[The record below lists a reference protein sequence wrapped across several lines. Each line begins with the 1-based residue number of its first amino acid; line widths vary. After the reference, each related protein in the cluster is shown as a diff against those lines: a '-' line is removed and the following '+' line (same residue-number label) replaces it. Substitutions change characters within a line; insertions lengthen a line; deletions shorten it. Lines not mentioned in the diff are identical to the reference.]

1 MYTALTLRSACSY
14 SSYRLPMSGVE
25 GLSPRV
31 LLGDLKGAILSR
43 ERMAPFP
50 ASPARRKEKYRP
62 RGIKFPLMSIIRKIM
77 WRRAVMEL
85 FSANYEENTRALDD
99 LLGVGRCFDMISRDL
114 YVGGRRARM
123 WVVDGYG
130 DDAVIERMLSFWL
143 PLRDV
148 SNAQTMQQFID
159 RYITFNEVN
168 AEQNVKNTV
177 TSVFL
182 GKMALL
188 VEGYD
193 ECALI
198 DAKQYPARGVE
209 EPSSGKVLRGA
220 HDGFIETLVA
230 NAALLRRR
238 IRDPQLT
245 LEGHKVSDCSR
256 ADVVL
261 CYLENKVDRKL
272 LDEVRQKLA
281 KIDVRSV
288 SMSQESIAEAM
299 MGKKQWWT
307 PFPKVRYTE
316 RPDAATAC
324 VMEGDIVVLVD
335 NSPAAMILP
344 THFFDF
350 VQEANDFY
358 FPPLIGTYLRILRIV
373 VFLLTMFITPVWFLL
388 VKDPARTQ
396 AGLEFLAIDSDY
408 SVPLLVQLLL
418 AEFIVDLLKLASLNT
433 PDVFSNSFSMLG
445 ALVLGDFAVQAHWLV
460 PEVLAYMAFVAI
472 ANFAQPSYELGYAFK
487 LLRLMLL
494 LFVGAL
500 DWIGLVLGCIVIVV
514 LLATTKPI
522 VGKGYLYPL
531 CPLDKKALL
540 ALLVRKPISRDNT

>member
-1 MYTALTLRSACSY
+1 MD
-14 SSYRLPMSGVE
+14 RLSE
-25 GLSPRV
+25 HH
-31 LLGDLKGAILSR
+31 
-43 ERMAPFP
+43 
-50 ASPARRKEKYRP
+50 
-62 RGIKFPLMSIIRKIM
+62 
-77 WRRAVMEL
+77 
-85 FSANYEENTRALDD
+85 EENVRALDE

-114 YVGGRRARM
+114 RVGGKRARL

-143 PLRDV
+143 ALETVDDAP
-148 SNAQTMQQFID
+148 TMQAFIE
-159 RYITFNEVN
+159 RYVTFGEVN
-168 AEQNVKNTV
+168 TERDLKTAV
-177 TSVFL
+177 TNVFL
-182 GKMALL
+182 GKMLL
-188 VEGYD
+188 LIEGYD
-193 ECALI
+193 ACALI
-198 DAKQYPARGVE
+198 DAKQFPARGVE

-220 HDGFIETLVA
+220 HDGFIETLVV

-245 LEGHKVSDCSR
+245 LEGHKISDRSR

-261 CYLENKVDRKL
+261 CYLENKVDRRL
-272 LDEVRQKLA
+272 LDELRQKL
-281 KIDVRSV
+281 KRIDVCSI

-299 MGKKQWWT
+299 MGKGQWWN

-324 VMEGDIVVLVD
+324 VMEGDILVLVD

-358 FPPLIGTYLRILRIV
+358 FPPLVGTYLRVLRVV
-373 VFLLTMFITPVWFLL
+373 VFLLTMFITPVWYLL
-388 VKDPARTQ
+388 VKDPSRTQ
-396 AGLEFLAIDSDY
+396 AGLQFLAIDSDY
-408 SVPLLVQLLL
+408 SVPILAQLLL

-472 ANFAQPSYELGYAFK
+472 SNFAQPSYELGYAFK

-500 DWIGLVLGCIVIVV
+500 DWVGLALGCIVIAAI
-514 LLATTKPI
+514 LASTKPI

-531 CPLDKKALL
+531 CPFDRKALR
-540 ALLVRKPISRDNT
+540 ALIIRKPISRENT

>member
-1 MYTALTLRSACSY
+1 MD
-14 SSYRLPMSGVE
+14 RLSE
-25 GLSPRV
+25 HH
-31 LLGDLKGAILSR
+31 
-43 ERMAPFP
+43 
-50 ASPARRKEKYRP
+50 
-62 RGIKFPLMSIIRKIM
+62 
-77 WRRAVMEL
+77 
-85 FSANYEENTRALDD
+85 EENVRALDE
-99 LLGVGRCFDMISRDL
+99 LLGVGRCFDMISRNL
-114 YVGGRRARM
+114 CVGGKRARL

-143 PLRDV
+143 ALETVDDAP
-148 SNAQTMQQFID
+148 TMQAFIE
-159 RYITFNEVN
+159 RYVTFGEVN
-168 AEQNVKNTV
+168 TERDLKTAV
-177 TSVFL
+177 TNVFL
-182 GKMALL
+182 GKMLLL

-193 ECALI
+193 ACALI
-198 DAKQYPARGVE
+198 DAKQFPARGVE
-209 EPSSGKVLRGA
+209 EPSAGKVLRGA
-220 HDGFIETLVA
+220 HDGFIETLVV

-245 LEGHKVSDCSR
+245 LEGHKVSDRSR

-261 CYLENKVDRKL
+261 CYLENKVDRRL
-272 LDEVRQKLA
+272 LDELRQKLGQ
-281 KIDVRSV
+281 IDVCSI
-288 SMSQESIAEAM
+288 SMSQESIAEAL
-299 MGKKQWWT
+299 MGKGQWWN

-324 VMEGDIVVLVD
+324 VMEGDILVLVD

-358 FPPLIGTYLRILRIV
+358 FPPLVGTYLRVLRVV
-373 VFLLTMFITPVWFLL
+373 VFLLTMFITPVWYLL
-388 VKDPARTQ
+388 VKDPSRTQ
-396 AGLEFLAIDSDY
+396 AGLQFLAIDSDY
-408 SVPLLVQLLL
+408 SVPILAQLLL

-472 ANFAQPSYELGYAFK
+472 SNFAQPSYELGYAFK

-500 DWIGLVLGCIVIVV
+500 DWVGLALGCIVIVAI
-514 LLATTKPI
+514 LASTKPI

-531 CPLDKKALL
+531 CPFDRKALR
-540 ALLVRKPISRDNT
+540 ALLIRKPISRENT

>member
-1 MYTALTLRSACSY
+1 MD
-14 SSYRLPMSGVE
+14 RLSE
-25 GLSPRV
+25 
-31 LLGDLKGAILSR
+31 
-43 ERMAPFP
+43 
-50 ASPARRKEKYRP
+50 YH
-62 RGIKFPLMSIIRKIM
+62 
-77 WRRAVMEL
+77 
-85 FSANYEENTRALDD
+85 EENVRALDE

-114 YVGGRRARM
+114 CVGGKRARL

-143 PLRDV
+143 ALETVDDAP
-148 SNAQTMQQFID
+148 TMQAFIE
-159 RYITFNEVN
+159 RYVTFGEVN
-168 AEQNVKNTV
+168 TERDLKTAV
-177 TSVFL
+177 TNVFL
-182 GKMALL
+182 GKMLLL

-193 ECALI
+193 ACALI
-198 DAKQYPARGVE
+198 DAKQFPARGVE
-209 EPSSGKVLRGA
+209 EPSAGKVLRGA
-220 HDGFIETLVA
+220 HDGFIETLVV

-245 LEGHKVSDCSR
+245 LEGHKVSDRSR
-256 ADVVL
+256 ADIVL
-261 CYLENKVDRKL
+261 CYLENKVDRRL
-272 LDEVRQKLA
+272 LGEVRQKLA
-281 KIDVRSV
+281 KIDVRSI

-299 MGKKQWWT
+299 MGKGQWWN

-324 VMEGDIVVLVD
+324 VMEGDILVLVD

-358 FPPLIGTYLRILRIV
+358 FPPLVGTYLRVLRVV
-373 VFLLTMFITPVWFLL
+373 VFLLTMFITPVWYLL
-388 VKDPARTQ
+388 VKDPSRTQ
-396 AGLEFLAIDSDY
+396 AGLQFLAIDSEY
-408 SVPLLVQLLL
+408 SVPILAQLLL

-472 ANFAQPSYELGYAFK
+472 SNFAQPSYELGYAFK

-500 DWIGLVLGCIVIVV
+500 DWVGLALGCIVIAAI
-514 LLATTKPI
+514 LASTKPI

-531 CPLDKKALL
+531 CPFDKKALR
-540 ALLVRKPISRDNT
+540 ALLIRKPISRDNT

>member
-1 MYTALTLRSACSY
+1 MD
-14 SSYRLPMSGVE
+14 RLSE
-25 GLSPRV
+25 HH
-31 LLGDLKGAILSR
+31 
-43 ERMAPFP
+43 
-50 ASPARRKEKYRP
+50 
-62 RGIKFPLMSIIRKIM
+62 
-77 WRRAVMEL
+77 
-85 FSANYEENTRALDD
+85 EENVRALDE

-114 YVGGRRARM
+114 CVGGKRARL

-143 PLRDV
+143 ALETVDDAP
-148 SNAQTMQQFID
+148 TMQTFIE
-159 RYITFNEVN
+159 RYVTFGEVN
-168 AEQNVKNTV
+168 TERDLKTAV
-177 TSVFL
+177 TNVFL
-182 GKMALL
+182 GKMLL
-188 VEGYD
+188 LIEGYD
-193 ECALI
+193 ACALI
-198 DAKQYPARGVE
+198 DAKQFPARGVE
-209 EPSSGKVLRGA
+209 EPSAGKVLRGA
-220 HDGFIETLVA
+220 HDGFIETLVV

-245 LEGHKVSDCSR
+245 LEGHKVSDRSR
-256 ADVVL
+256 ADIVL
-261 CYLENKVDRKL
+261 CYLENKVDRRL
-272 LDEVRQKLA
+272 LGEVRQKLGQ
-281 KIDVRSV
+281 IDVCSI

-299 MGKKQWWT
+299 MGKGQWWN

-324 VMEGDIVVLVD
+324 VMEGDILVLVD

-358 FPPLIGTYLRILRIV
+358 FPPLVGTYLRVLRVV
-373 VFLLTMFITPVWFLL
+373 VFLLTMFITPVWYLL
-388 VKDPARTQ
+388 VKDPSRTQ
-396 AGLEFLAIDSDY
+396 AGLQFLAIDSDY
-408 SVPLLVQLLL
+408 SVPILAQLLL

-472 ANFAQPSYELGYAFK
+472 SNFAQPSYELGYAFK

-500 DWIGLVLGCIVIVV
+500 DWVGLALGCIVIAAI
-514 LLATTKPI
+514 LASTKPI

-531 CPLDKKALL
+531 CPFDRKALR
-540 ALLVRKPISRDNT
+540 ALIIRKPISRENT

>member
-1 MYTALTLRSACSY
+1 MDCLTA
-14 SSYRLPMSGVE
+14 
-25 GLSPRV
+25 
-31 LLGDLKGAILSR
+31 D
-43 ERMAPFP
+43 F
-50 ASPARRKEKYRP
+50 
-62 RGIKFPLMSIIRKIM
+62 
-77 WRRAVMEL
+77 
-85 FSANYEENTRALDD
+85 EENVRTLDA

-114 YVGGRRARM
+114 YVGGKRARL

-143 PLRDV
+143 PLRNIDG
-148 SNAQTMQQFID
+148 AQTMQQFID
-159 RYITFNEVN
+159 RYITFSEVN
-168 AEQNVKNTV
+168 AEQSVETAV

-182 GKMALL
+182 GKLL
-188 VEGYD
+188 LLIDGFD
-193 ECALI
+193 ACALI
-198 DAKQYPARGVE
+198 DAKQFPARSVE
-209 EPSSGKVLRGA
+209 EPSAGKVLRGA

-299 MGKKQWWT
+299 MEKKQWWT

-316 RPDAATAC
+316 RPDAASAC
-324 VMEGDIVVLVD
+324 VMEGNIVVLVD

-350 VQEANDFY
+350 VQEANDYY
-358 FPPLIGTYLRILRIV
+358 FPPLIGTYLRVLRIV
-373 VFLLTMFITPVWFLL
+373 VFLLTMFITPVWYLL

-396 AGLEFLAIDSDY
+396 AGLEFLAIESDY

-433 PDVFSNSFSMLG
+433 PAVFSNSFSMLG

-472 ANFAQPSYELGYAFK
+472 SNFAQPSYELGYAFK
-487 LLRLMLL
+487 LLRIVLL

-500 DWIGLVLGCIVIVV
+500 DWVGLALGCIGIIA
-514 LLATTKPI
+514 LLALTKPI
-522 VGKGYLYPL
+522 VGEGYLYPL
-531 CPLDKKALL
+531 CPLNKKALF
-540 ALLVRKPISRDNT
+540 ALFVRRPISRDNT

>member
-1 MYTALTLRSACSY
+1 MD
-14 SSYRLPMSGVE
+14 RLSE
-25 GLSPRV
+25 HH
-31 LLGDLKGAILSR
+31 
-43 ERMAPFP
+43 
-50 ASPARRKEKYRP
+50 
-62 RGIKFPLMSIIRKIM
+62 
-77 WRRAVMEL
+77 
-85 FSANYEENTRALDD
+85 EENVRALDE

-114 YVGGRRARM
+114 CVGGKRARL

-143 PLRDV
+143 ALETVDDAP
-148 SNAQTMQQFID
+148 TMQAFIE
-159 RYITFNEVN
+159 RYVTFGEVN
-168 AEQNVKNTV
+168 AERDLENAV

-182 GKMALL
+182 GKTLL
-188 VEGYD
+188 LIEGYD
-193 ECALI
+193 ACALI
-198 DAKQYPARGVE
+198 DAKQFPARGVE
-209 EPSSGKVLRGA
+209 EPSAGKVLRGA

-245 LEGHKVSDCSR
+245 LEGHKVSDRSR

-261 CYLENKVDRKL
+261 CYLENKVDRRL
-272 LDEVRQKLA
+272 LEELRQKLE
-281 KIDVRSV
+281 KINVRSV

-299 MGKKQWWT
+299 MGKGQWWN

-324 VMEGDIVVLVD
+324 VMEGDILVLVD

-358 FPPLIGTYLRILRIV
+358 FPPLVGTYLRVLRVV
-373 VFLLTMFITPVWFLL
+373 VFLLTMFITPVWYLL
-388 VKDPARTQ
+388 VKDPSRTQ
-396 AGLEFLAIDSDY
+396 AGLQFLAIDSDY
-408 SVPLLVQLLL
+408 SVPILAQLLL

-472 ANFAQPSYELGYAFK
+472 SNFAQPSYELGYAFK

-500 DWIGLVLGCIVIVV
+500 DWVGLALGCIVIAAI
-514 LLATTKPI
+514 LASTKPI

-531 CPLDKKALL
+531 CPFDKKALR
-540 ALLVRKPISRDNT
+540 ALLIRKPISRENT

>member
-1 MYTALTLRSACSY
+1 M
-14 SSYRLPMSGVE
+14 E
-25 GLSPRV
+25 RV
-31 LLGDLKGAILSR
+31 
-43 ERMAPFP
+43 
-50 ASPARRKEKYRP
+50 
-62 RGIKFPLMSIIRKIM
+62 
-77 WRRAVMEL
+77 
-85 FSANYEENTRALDD
+85 SANYEENVRALDG
-99 LLGVGRCFDMISRDL
+99 LLGVGRCFDMIARDL
-114 YVGGRRARM
+114 MIGGKRARL

-143 PLRDV
+143 ALETVDDAP
-148 SNAQTMQQFID
+148 TMQAFIE
-159 RYITFNEVN
+159 RYVTFGEVN
-168 AEQNVKNTV
+168 AERDLENAV

-182 GKMALL
+182 GKTLL
-188 VEGYD
+188 LIEGYD
-193 ECALI
+193 ACALI
-198 DAKQYPARGVE
+198 DAKQFPARGVE
-209 EPSSGKVLRGA
+209 EPSAGKVLRGA

-245 LEGHKVSDCSR
+245 LEGHKVSDRSR

-261 CYLENKVDRKL
+261 CYLENKVDRRL
-272 LDEVRQKLA
+272 LEELRQKLE
-281 KIDVRSV
+281 KINVRSV

-299 MGKKQWWT
+299 MGKGQWWN

-324 VMEGDIVVLVD
+324 VMEGDILVLVD

-358 FPPLIGTYLRILRIV
+358 FPPLVGTYLRVLRVV
-373 VFLLTMFITPVWFLL
+373 VFLLTMFITPVWYLL
-388 VKDPARTQ
+388 VKDPSRTQ
-396 AGLEFLAIDSDY
+396 AGLQFLAIDSDY
-408 SVPLLVQLLL
+408 SVPILAQLLL

-500 DWIGLVLGCIVIVV
+500 DWIGLALGCAVIAVI
-514 LLATTKPI
+514 LAATKPV

-531 CPLDKKALL
+531 CPFDKKALL

>member
-1 MYTALTLRSACSY
+1 MD
-14 SSYRLPMSGVE
+14 RLSE
-25 GLSPRV
+25 HH
-31 LLGDLKGAILSR
+31 
-43 ERMAPFP
+43 
-50 ASPARRKEKYRP
+50 
-62 RGIKFPLMSIIRKIM
+62 
-77 WRRAVMEL
+77 
-85 FSANYEENTRALDD
+85 EENVRALDE

-114 YVGGRRARM
+114 CVGGKRARL

-143 PLRDV
+143 ALETVDDAP
-148 SNAQTMQQFID
+148 TMQAFIE
-159 RYITFNEVN
+159 RYVTFGEVN
-168 AEQNVKNTV
+168 TERDLKTAV
-177 TSVFL
+177 TNVFL
-182 GKMALL
+182 GKMLLL

-193 ECALI
+193 ACALI
-198 DAKQYPARGVE
+198 DAKQFPARGVE
-209 EPSSGKVLRGA
+209 EPSAGKVLRGA
-220 HDGFIETLVA
+220 HDGFIETLVV

-245 LEGHKVSDCSR
+245 LEGHKVSDRSR

-261 CYLENKVDRKL
+261 CYLVNKVDRRL
-272 LDEVRQKLA
+272 LDELRQKLGQ
-281 KIDVRSV
+281 IDVCSI

-299 MGKKQWWT
+299 MGKGQWWN

-324 VMEGDIVVLVD
+324 VMEGDILVLVD

-358 FPPLIGTYLRILRIV
+358 FPPLVGTYLRVLRVV
-373 VFLLTMFITPVWFLL
+373 VFLLTMFITPVWYLL
-388 VKDPARTQ
+388 VKDPSRTQ
-396 AGLEFLAIDSDY
+396 AGLQFLAIDSEY
-408 SVPLLVQLLL
+408 SVPILAQLLL

-472 ANFAQPSYELGYAFK
+472 SNFAQPSYELGYAFK

-500 DWIGLVLGCIVIVV
+500 DWVGLALGCIVIAAI
-514 LLATTKPI
+514 LASTKPI

-531 CPLDKKALL
+531 CPFDKKALR
-540 ALLVRKPISRDNT
+540 ALIIRKPISRENT

>member
-1 MYTALTLRSACSY
+1 MD
-14 SSYRLPMSGVE
+14 RLSE
-25 GLSPRV
+25 
-31 LLGDLKGAILSR
+31 
-43 ERMAPFP
+43 
-50 ASPARRKEKYRP
+50 YH
-62 RGIKFPLMSIIRKIM
+62 
-77 WRRAVMEL
+77 
-85 FSANYEENTRALDD
+85 EENVRALDE

-114 YVGGRRARM
+114 CVGGKRARL

-143 PLRDV
+143 ALETVDDAP
-148 SNAQTMQQFID
+148 TMQAFIE
-159 RYITFNEVN
+159 RYVTFGEVN
-168 AEQNVKNTV
+168 TERDLKTAV
-177 TSVFL
+177 TNVFL
-182 GKMALL
+182 GKMLLL

-193 ECALI
+193 ACALI
-198 DAKQYPARGVE
+198 DAKQFPARGVE
-209 EPSSGKVLRGA
+209 EPSAGKVLRGA
-220 HDGFIETLVA
+220 HDGFIETLVV

-245 LEGHKVSDCSR
+245 LEGHKVSDRSR

-261 CYLENKVDRKL
+261 CYLENKVDRRL
-272 LDEVRQKLA
+272 LDELRQKLGQ
-281 KIDVRSV
+281 IDVCSI

-299 MGKKQWWT
+299 MGKGQWWN

-324 VMEGDIVVLVD
+324 VMEGDILVLVD

-358 FPPLIGTYLRILRIV
+358 FPPLVGTYLRVLRVV
-373 VFLLTMFITPVWFLL
+373 VFLLTMFITPVWYLL
-388 VKDPARTQ
+388 VKDPSRTQ
-396 AGLEFLAIDSDY
+396 AGLQFLAIDSDY
-408 SVPLLVQLLL
+408 SVPILAQLLL

-472 ANFAQPSYELGYAFK
+472 SNFAQPSYELGYAFK

-500 DWIGLVLGCIVIVV
+500 DWVGLALGCIVIVAI
-514 LLATTKPI
+514 LASTKPI

-531 CPLDKKALL
+531 CPFDRKALR
-540 ALLVRKPISRDNT
+540 ALLIRKPISRENT

>member
-1 MYTALTLRSACSY
+1 MD
-14 SSYRLPMSGVE
+14 RLSE
-25 GLSPRV
+25 HH
-31 LLGDLKGAILSR
+31 
-43 ERMAPFP
+43 
-50 ASPARRKEKYRP
+50 
-62 RGIKFPLMSIIRKIM
+62 
-77 WRRAVMEL
+77 
-85 FSANYEENTRALDD
+85 EENVRALDE

-114 YVGGRRARM
+114 RVGGKRARL

-143 PLRDV
+143 ALETVDDAP
-148 SNAQTMQQFID
+148 TMQAFIE
-159 RYITFNEVN
+159 RYVTFGEVN
-168 AEQNVKNTV
+168 TERDLKTAV
-177 TSVFL
+177 TNVFL
-182 GKMALL
+182 GKMLL
-188 VEGYD
+188 LIEGYD
-193 ECALI
+193 ACALI
-198 DAKQYPARGVE
+198 DAKQFPARGVE

-220 HDGFIETLVA
+220 HDGFIETLVV

-245 LEGHKVSDCSR
+245 LEGHKISDRSR

-261 CYLENKVDRKL
+261 CYLENKVDRRL
-272 LDEVRQKLA
+272 LDELRQKL
-281 KIDVRSV
+281 KRIDVCSI

-299 MGKKQWWT
+299 MGKGQWWN

-324 VMEGDIVVLVD
+324 VMEGDILVLVD

-358 FPPLIGTYLRILRIV
+358 FPPLVGTYLRVLRVV
-373 VFLLTMFITPVWFLL
+373 VFLLTMFITPVWYLL
-388 VKDPARTQ
+388 VKDPSRTQ
-396 AGLEFLAIDSDY
+396 AGLQFLAIDSEY
-408 SVPLLVQLLL
+408 SVPILAQLLL

-472 ANFAQPSYELGYAFK
+472 SNFAQPSYELGYAFK

-500 DWIGLVLGCIVIVV
+500 DWVGLALGCIVIAAI
-514 LLATTKPI
+514 LASTKPI

-531 CPLDKKALL
+531 CPFDRKALR
-540 ALLVRKPISRDNT
+540 ALIIRKPISRENT

>member
-1 MYTALTLRSACSY
+1 
-14 SSYRLPMSGVE
+14 
-25 GLSPRV
+25 
-31 LLGDLKGAILSR
+31 
-43 ERMAPFP
+43 
-50 ASPARRKEKYRP
+50 
-62 RGIKFPLMSIIRKIM
+62 
-77 WRRAVMEL
+77 
-85 FSANYEENTRALDD
+85 
-99 LLGVGRCFDMISRDL
+99 
-114 YVGGRRARM
+114 
-123 WVVDGYG
+123 
-130 DDAVIERMLSFWL
+130 
-143 PLRDV
+143 
-148 SNAQTMQQFID
+148 MQQFID
-159 RYITFNEVN
+159 RYITFSEVN
-168 AEQNVKNTV
+168 AEQSVETAV

-182 GKMALL
+182 GKLL
-188 VEGYD
+188 LLIDGFD
-193 ECALI
+193 ACALI
-198 DAKQYPARGVE
+198 DAKQFPARSVE
-209 EPSSGKVLRGA
+209 EPSAGKVLRGA

-299 MGKKQWWT
+299 MEKKQWWT

-324 VMEGDIVVLVD
+324 VMEGNIVVLVD

-350 VQEANDFY
+350 VQEANDLLFSTPDRNISACAAHCGVSAHNVHY
-358 FPPLIGTYLRILRIV
+358 ACVVSARQGSLR
-373 VFLLTMFITPVWFLL
+373 
-388 VKDPARTQ
+388 ARRQ
-396 AGLEFLAIDSDY
+396 DLNFLAIESDY

-433 PDVFSNSFSMLG
+433 PAVFSNSFSMLG

-472 ANFAQPSYELGYAFK
+472 SNFAQPSYELGYAFK
-487 LLRLMLL
+487 LLRMSAAAVCRCAGLGRAWRSAASGSSRCLPRQSQSWGRGISIRSARSTKRRCLRCLSESPSAGTIPEGNKKGTLRKQDAFFL
-494 LFVGAL
+494 LFHAHRRAARESREGFSIRKCPEPS
-500 DWIGLVLGCIVIVV
+500 WRRRPSGSQRCSHRRPGCSPGRS
-514 LLATTKPI
+514 AQQPR
-522 VGKGYLYPL
+522 
-531 CPLDKKALL
+531 
-540 ALLVRKPISRDNT
+540 RKHHRCSS

>member
-1 MYTALTLRSACSY
+1 MD
-14 SSYRLPMSGVE
+14 RLSE
-25 GLSPRV
+25 HH
-31 LLGDLKGAILSR
+31 
-43 ERMAPFP
+43 
-50 ASPARRKEKYRP
+50 
-62 RGIKFPLMSIIRKIM
+62 
-77 WRRAVMEL
+77 
-85 FSANYEENTRALDD
+85 EENVRALDE

-114 YVGGRRARM
+114 CVGGKRARL

-143 PLRDV
+143 ALETVDDAP
-148 SNAQTMQQFID
+148 TMQAFIE
-159 RYITFNEVN
+159 RYVTFGEVN
-168 AEQNVKNTV
+168 TERDLKTAV
-177 TSVFL
+177 TNVFL
-182 GKMALL
+182 GKMLLL

-193 ECALI
+193 ACALI
-198 DAKQYPARGVE
+198 DAKQFPARGVE
-209 EPSSGKVLRGA
+209 EPSAGKVLRGA
-220 HDGFIETLVA
+220 HDGFIETLVV

-245 LEGHKVSDCSR
+245 LEGHKVSDRSR
-256 ADVVL
+256 ADIVL
-261 CYLENKVDRKL
+261 CYLENKVDRGL
-272 LDEVRQKLA
+272 LGEVRQKLSQ
-281 KIDVRSV
+281 IDVCSI

-299 MGKKQWWT
+299 MGKGQWWN

-324 VMEGDIVVLVD
+324 VMEGDILVLVD

-358 FPPLIGTYLRILRIV
+358 FPPLVGTYLRVLRVV
-373 VFLLTMFITPVWFLL
+373 VFLLTMFITPVWYLL
-388 VKDPARTQ
+388 VKDPSRTQ
-396 AGLEFLAIDSDY
+396 AGLQFLAIDSDY
-408 SVPLLVQLLL
+408 SVPILAQLLL

-472 ANFAQPSYELGYAFK
+472 SNFAQPSYELGYAFK

-500 DWIGLVLGCIVIVV
+500 DWVGLALGCIVIVAI
-514 LLATTKPI
+514 LASTKPI

-531 CPLDKKALL
+531 CPFDRKALR
-540 ALLVRKPISRDNT
+540 ALLIRKPISRENT

>member
-1 MYTALTLRSACSY
+1 MD
-14 SSYRLPMSGVE
+14 RLSE
-25 GLSPRV
+25 
-31 LLGDLKGAILSR
+31 
-43 ERMAPFP
+43 
-50 ASPARRKEKYRP
+50 YH
-62 RGIKFPLMSIIRKIM
+62 
-77 WRRAVMEL
+77 
-85 FSANYEENTRALDD
+85 EENVRALDE

-114 YVGGRRARM
+114 CVGGKRARL

-143 PLRDV
+143 ALETVDDAP
-148 SNAQTMQQFID
+148 TMQAFIE
-159 RYITFNEVN
+159 RYVTFGEVN
-168 AEQNVKNTV
+168 TERDLKTAV
-177 TSVFL
+177 TNVFL
-182 GKMALL
+182 GKMLL
-188 VEGYD
+188 LIEGYD
-193 ECALI
+193 ACALI
-198 DAKQYPARGVE
+198 DAKQFPARGVE
-209 EPSSGKVLRGA
+209 EPSAGKVLRGA
-220 HDGFIETLVA
+220 HDGFIETLVV

-245 LEGHKVSDCSR
+245 LEGHKVSDRSR
-256 ADVVL
+256 ADIVL
-261 CYLENKVDRKL
+261 CYLENKVDRRL
-272 LDEVRQKLA
+272 LGEVRQRLSQ
-281 KIDVRSV
+281 IDVCSI

-299 MGKKQWWT
+299 MGKGQWWN

-324 VMEGDIVVLVD
+324 VMEGDILVLVD

-358 FPPLIGTYLRILRIV
+358 FPPLVGTYLRVLRVV
-373 VFLLTMFITPVWFLL
+373 VFLLTMFITPVWYLL
-388 VKDPARTQ
+388 VKDPSRTQ
-396 AGLEFLAIDSDY
+396 AGLQFLAIDSDY
-408 SVPLLVQLLL
+408 SVPILAQLLL

-472 ANFAQPSYELGYAFK
+472 SNFAQPSYELGYAFK

-500 DWIGLVLGCIVIVV
+500 DWVGLALGCIAIAAI
-514 LLATTKPI
+514 LASTKPI

-531 CPLDKKALL
+531 CPFDKKALR
-540 ALLVRKPISRDNT
+540 ALLVRKPISRENT

>member
-1 MYTALTLRSACSY
+1 MD
-14 SSYRLPMSGVE
+14 RLSE
-25 GLSPRV
+25 
-31 LLGDLKGAILSR
+31 
-43 ERMAPFP
+43 
-50 ASPARRKEKYRP
+50 YH
-62 RGIKFPLMSIIRKIM
+62 
-77 WRRAVMEL
+77 
-85 FSANYEENTRALDD
+85 EENVRALDE

-114 YVGGRRARM
+114 CVGGKRARL

-143 PLRDV
+143 ALETVDDAP
-148 SNAQTMQQFID
+148 TMQAFIE
-159 RYITFNEVN
+159 RYVTFGEVN
-168 AEQNVKNTV
+168 TERDLKTAV
-177 TSVFL
+177 TNVFL
-182 GKMALL
+182 GKMLL
-188 VEGYD
+188 LIEGYD
-193 ECALI
+193 ACALI
-198 DAKQYPARGVE
+198 DAKQFPARGVE
-209 EPSSGKVLRGA
+209 EPSAGKVLRGA
-220 HDGFIETLVA
+220 HDGFIETLVV

-245 LEGHKVSDCSR
+245 LEGHKVSDRSR

-261 CYLENKVDRKL
+261 CYLENKVDRRL
-272 LDEVRQKLA
+272 LDELRQKLGQ
-281 KIDVRSV
+281 IDVCSI

-299 MGKKQWWT
+299 MGKGQWWN

-324 VMEGDIVVLVD
+324 VMEGDILVLVD

-358 FPPLIGTYLRILRIV
+358 FPPLVGTYLRVLRVV
-373 VFLLTMFITPVWFLL
+373 VFLLTMFITPVWYLL
-388 VKDPARTQ
+388 VKDPSRTQ
-396 AGLEFLAIDSDY
+396 AGLQFLAIDSDY
-408 SVPLLVQLLL
+408 SVPILAQLLL

-472 ANFAQPSYELGYAFK
+472 SNFAQPSYELGYAFK

-500 DWIGLVLGCIVIVV
+500 DWVGLALGCIVIAAI
-514 LLATTKPI
+514 LASTKPI

-531 CPLDKKALL
+531 CPFDKKALR
-540 ALLVRKPISRDNT
+540 ALLIRKPISRENT

>member
-1 MYTALTLRSACSY
+1 MD
-14 SSYRLPMSGVE
+14 RLSE
-25 GLSPRV
+25 
-31 LLGDLKGAILSR
+31 
-43 ERMAPFP
+43 
-50 ASPARRKEKYRP
+50 YH
-62 RGIKFPLMSIIRKIM
+62 
-77 WRRAVMEL
+77 
-85 FSANYEENTRALDD
+85 EENVRALDE

-114 YVGGRRARM
+114 CVGGKRARL

-143 PLRDV
+143 ALETVDDAP
-148 SNAQTMQQFID
+148 TMQAFIE
-159 RYITFNEVN
+159 RYVTFGEVN
-168 AEQNVKNTV
+168 TERDLKTAV
-177 TSVFL
+177 TNVFL
-182 GKMALL
+182 GKMLL
-188 VEGYD
+188 LIEGYD
-193 ECALI
+193 ACALI
-198 DAKQYPARGVE
+198 DAKQFPARGVE
-209 EPSSGKVLRGA
+209 EPSAGKVLRGA
-220 HDGFIETLVA
+220 HDGFIETLVV

-245 LEGHKVSDCSR
+245 LEGHKVSDRSR
-256 ADVVL
+256 ADIVL
-261 CYLENKVDRKL
+261 CYLENKVDRGL
-272 LDEVRQKLA
+272 LGEVRQKLSQ
-281 KIDVRSV
+281 IDVCSI

-299 MGKKQWWT
+299 MGKGQWWN

-324 VMEGDIVVLVD
+324 VMEGDILVLVD

-358 FPPLIGTYLRILRIV
+358 FPPLVGTYLRVLRVV
-373 VFLLTMFITPVWFLL
+373 VFLLTMFITPVWYLL
-388 VKDPARTQ
+388 VKDPSRTQ
-396 AGLEFLAIDSDY
+396 AGLQFLAIDSDY
-408 SVPLLVQLLL
+408 SVPILAQLLL

-472 ANFAQPSYELGYAFK
+472 SNFAQPSYELGYAFK

-500 DWIGLVLGCIVIVV
+500 DWVGLALGCIVIVAI
-514 LLATTKPI
+514 LASTKPI

-531 CPLDKKALL
+531 CPFDKKALR
-540 ALLVRKPISRDNT
+540 ALIIRKPISRENT

>member
-1 MYTALTLRSACSY
+1 MDCLTA
-14 SSYRLPMSGVE
+14 
-25 GLSPRV
+25 
-31 LLGDLKGAILSR
+31 D
-43 ERMAPFP
+43 F
-50 ASPARRKEKYRP
+50 
-62 RGIKFPLMSIIRKIM
+62 
-77 WRRAVMEL
+77 
-85 FSANYEENTRALDD
+85 EENVRTLDA

-114 YVGGRRARM
+114 YVGGKRARL

-143 PLRDV
+143 PLRNIDG
-148 SNAQTMQQFID
+148 AQTMQQFID
-159 RYITFNEVN
+159 RYITFSEVN
-168 AEQNVKNTV
+168 AEQSVETAV

-182 GKMALL
+182 GKLL
-188 VEGYD
+188 LLIDGFD
-193 ECALI
+193 ACALI
-198 DAKQYPARGVE
+198 DAKQFPARSVE
-209 EPSSGKVLRGA
+209 EPSAGKVLRGA

-299 MGKKQWWT
+299 MEKKQWWT

-316 RPDAATAC
+316 RPDAVTAC
-324 VMEGDIVVLVD
+324 VMEGNIVVLVD

-350 VQEANDFY
+350 VQEANDYY
-358 FPPLIGTYLRILRIV
+358 FPPLIGTYLRVLRIV
-373 VFLLTMFITPVWFLL
+373 VFLLTMFITPVWYLL

-396 AGLEFLAIDSDY
+396 AGLEFLAIESDY

-433 PDVFSNSFSMLG
+433 PAVFSNSFSMLG

-472 ANFAQPSYELGYAFK
+472 SNFAQPSYELGYAFK
-487 LLRLMLL
+487 LLRIVLL

-500 DWIGLVLGCIVIVV
+500 DWVGLALGCIGIIA
-514 LLATTKPI
+514 LLALTKPI
-522 VGKGYLYPL
+522 VGEGYLYPL
-531 CPLDKKALL
+531 CPLNKKALF
-540 ALLVRKPISRDNT
+540 ALFVRRPISRDNT

>member
-1 MYTALTLRSACSY
+1 MD
-14 SSYRLPMSGVE
+14 RLSE
-25 GLSPRV
+25 HH
-31 LLGDLKGAILSR
+31 
-43 ERMAPFP
+43 
-50 ASPARRKEKYRP
+50 
-62 RGIKFPLMSIIRKIM
+62 
-77 WRRAVMEL
+77 
-85 FSANYEENTRALDD
+85 EENVRALDE

-114 YVGGRRARM
+114 CVGGKRARL

-143 PLRDV
+143 ALETVDDAP
-148 SNAQTMQQFID
+148 TMQAFIE
-159 RYITFNEVN
+159 RYVTFGEVN
-168 AEQNVKNTV
+168 TERDLKTAV
-177 TSVFL
+177 TNVFL
-182 GKMALL
+182 GKMLLL

-193 ECALI
+193 ACALI
-198 DAKQYPARGVE
+198 DAKQFPARGVE

-220 HDGFIETLVA
+220 HDGFIETLVV

-245 LEGHKVSDCSR
+245 LEGHKVSDRSR

-261 CYLENKVDRKL
+261 CYLENKVDRRL
-272 LDEVRQKLA
+272 LDELHQKL
-281 KIDVRSV
+281 KRIDVRSI

-299 MGKKQWWT
+299 MGKGQWWN

-324 VMEGDIVVLVD
+324 VMEGDILVLVD

-358 FPPLIGTYLRILRIV
+358 FPPLVGTYLRVLRVV
-373 VFLLTMFITPVWFLL
+373 VFLLTMFITPVWYLL
-388 VKDPARTQ
+388 VKDPSRTQ
-396 AGLEFLAIDSDY
+396 AGLQFLAIDSDY
-408 SVPLLVQLLL
+408 SVPILAQLLL

-472 ANFAQPSYELGYAFK
+472 SNFAQPSYELGYAFK

-500 DWIGLVLGCIVIVV
+500 DWVGLALGCIVIAAI
-514 LLATTKPI
+514 LASTKPI

-531 CPLDKKALL
+531 CPFDKKALR
-540 ALLVRKPISRDNT
+540 ALIIRKPISRENT

>member
-1 MYTALTLRSACSY
+1 LSQVIAVVSGKGGTGKTSFTTLTGMALAQLGKKTLLLDCDIGLRNLDLY
-14 SSYRLPMSGVE
+14 LGV
-25 GLSPRV
+25 S
-31 LLGDLKGAILSR
+31 D
-43 ERMAPFP
+43 
-50 ASPARRKEKYRP
+50 
-62 RGIKFPLMSIIRKIM
+62 
-77 WRRAVMEL
+77 
-85 FSANYEENTRALDD
+85 RALMDFTD
-99 LLGVGRCFDMISRDL
+99 VIAGR
-114 YVGGRRARM
+114 A
-123 WVVDGYG
+123 
-130 DDAVIERMLSFWL
+130 
-143 PLRDV
+143 
-148 SNAQTMQQFID
+148 
-159 RYITFNEVN
+159 
-168 AEQNVKNTV
+168 
-177 TSVFL
+177 
-182 GKMALL
+182 
-188 VEGYD
+188 
-193 ECALI
+193 
-198 DAKQYPARGVE
+198 
-209 EPSSGKVLRGA
+209 
-220 HDGFIETLVA
+220 
-230 NAALLRRR
+230 
-238 IRDPQLT
+238 T
-245 LEGHKVSDCSR
+245 LEQAAVRHPYGCR
-256 ADVVL
+256 L
-261 CYLENKVDRKL
+261 YLLTAPIGLHEDIRTSEMKRL

-288 SMSQESIAEAM
+288 SMSQESVAEAM

-307 PFPKVRYTE
+307 PFPKVRYSE

-388 VKDPARTQ
+388 VKDPSRTQ

>member
-1 MYTALTLRSACSY
+1 MD
-14 SSYRLPMSGVE
+14 RLSE
-25 GLSPRV
+25 HH
-31 LLGDLKGAILSR
+31 
-43 ERMAPFP
+43 
-50 ASPARRKEKYRP
+50 
-62 RGIKFPLMSIIRKIM
+62 
-77 WRRAVMEL
+77 
-85 FSANYEENTRALDD
+85 EENVRALDE

-114 YVGGRRARM
+114 CVGGKRARL

-143 PLRDV
+143 ALETVDDAP
-148 SNAQTMQQFID
+148 TMQAFIE
-159 RYITFNEVN
+159 RYVTFGEVN
-168 AEQNVKNTV
+168 TERDLKTAV
-177 TSVFL
+177 TNVFL
-182 GKMALL
+182 GKMLL
-188 VEGYD
+188 LIEGYD
-193 ECALI
+193 ACALI
-198 DAKQYPARGVE
+198 DAKQFPARGVE

-220 HDGFIETLVA
+220 HDGFIETLVV

-245 LEGHKVSDCSR
+245 LEGHKVSDRSR

-261 CYLENKVDRKL
+261 CYLENKVDRRL
-272 LDEVRQKLA
+272 LGELRQKLGQ
-281 KIDVRSV
+281 IDVCSI

-299 MGKKQWWT
+299 MGKGQWWN

-324 VMEGDIVVLVD
+324 VMEGDILVLVD

-358 FPPLIGTYLRILRIV
+358 FPPLVGTYLRVLRVV
-373 VFLLTMFITPVWFLL
+373 VFLLTMFITPVWYLL
-388 VKDPARTQ
+388 VKDPSRTQ
-396 AGLEFLAIDSDY
+396 AGLQFLAIDSDY
-408 SVPLLVQLLL
+408 SVPILAQLLL

-500 DWIGLVLGCIVIVV
+500 DWVGLALGCIVIVV

-531 CPLDKKALL
+531 CPLDKKALF

>member
-1 MYTALTLRSACSY
+1 MD
-14 SSYRLPMSGVE
+14 RLSE
-25 GLSPRV
+25 HH
-31 LLGDLKGAILSR
+31 
-43 ERMAPFP
+43 
-50 ASPARRKEKYRP
+50 
-62 RGIKFPLMSIIRKIM
+62 
-77 WRRAVMEL
+77 
-85 FSANYEENTRALDD
+85 EENVRALDE

-114 YVGGRRARM
+114 CVGGKRARL

-143 PLRDV
+143 ALETVDDAP
-148 SNAQTMQQFID
+148 TMQAFIE
-159 RYITFNEVN
+159 RYVTFGEVN
-168 AEQNVKNTV
+168 TERDLKTAV
-177 TSVFL
+177 TNVFL
-182 GKMALL
+182 GKMLL
-188 VEGYD
+188 LIEGYD
-193 ECALI
+193 ACALI
-198 DAKQYPARGVE
+198 DAKQFPARGVE

-220 HDGFIETLVA
+220 HDGFIETLVV

-245 LEGHKVSDCSR
+245 LEGHKVSDRSR

-261 CYLENKVDRKL
+261 CYLENKVDRRL
-272 LDEVRQKLA
+272 LDELRQKLGQ
-281 KIDVRSV
+281 IDVCSV

-299 MGKKQWWT
+299 MGKGQWWN

-324 VMEGDIVVLVD
+324 VMEGDILVLVD

-358 FPPLIGTYLRILRIV
+358 FPPLVGTYLRVLRVV
-373 VFLLTMFITPVWFLL
+373 VFLLTMFITPVWYLL
-388 VKDPARTQ
+388 VKDPSRTQ

-472 ANFAQPSYELGYAFK
+472 SNFAQPSYELGYAFK

-500 DWIGLVLGCIVIVV
+500 DWVGLALGCIVIAAI
-514 LLATTKPI
+514 LASTKPI

-531 CPLDKKALL
+531 CPFDKKALR
-540 ALLVRKPISRDNT
+540 ALLIRKPISRENT

>member
-1 MYTALTLRSACSY
+1 MD
-14 SSYRLPMSGVE
+14 RLSE
-25 GLSPRV
+25 HH
-31 LLGDLKGAILSR
+31 
-43 ERMAPFP
+43 
-50 ASPARRKEKYRP
+50 
-62 RGIKFPLMSIIRKIM
+62 
-77 WRRAVMEL
+77 
-85 FSANYEENTRALDD
+85 EENVRALDE

-114 YVGGRRARM
+114 CVGGKRARL

-143 PLRDV
+143 ALETVDDAP
-148 SNAQTMQQFID
+148 TMQAFIE
-159 RYITFNEVN
+159 RYVTFGEVN
-168 AEQNVKNTV
+168 TERDLKTAV
-177 TSVFL
+177 TNVFL
-182 GKMALL
+182 GKMLLL

-193 ECALI
+193 ACALI
-198 DAKQYPARGVE
+198 DAKQFPARGVE
-209 EPSSGKVLRGA
+209 EPSAGKVLRGA
-220 HDGFIETLVA
+220 HDGFIETLVV

-245 LEGHKVSDCSR
+245 LEGHKVSDRSR

-261 CYLENKVDRKL
+261 CYLENKVDRRL
-272 LDEVRQKLA
+272 LDELRQKL
-281 KIDVRSV
+281 KRIDVRSV

-299 MGKKQWWT
+299 MGKGQWWN

-324 VMEGDIVVLVD
+324 VMEGDILVLVD

-388 VKDPARTQ
+388 VKDPSRTQ
-396 AGLEFLAIDSDY
+396 AGLEFLAIDSHY

-472 ANFAQPSYELGYAFK
+472 SNFAQPSYELGYAFK

-500 DWIGLVLGCIVIVV
+500 DWVGLALGCIVIVAI
-514 LLATTKPI
+514 LASTKPI

-531 CPLDKKALL
+531 CPFDRKALR
-540 ALLVRKPISRDNT
+540 ALLIRKPISRENT